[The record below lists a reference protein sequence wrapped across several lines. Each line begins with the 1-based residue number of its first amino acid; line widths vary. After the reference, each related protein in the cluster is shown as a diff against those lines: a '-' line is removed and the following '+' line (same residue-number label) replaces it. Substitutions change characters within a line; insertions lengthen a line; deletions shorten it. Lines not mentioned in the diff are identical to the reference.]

1 MNKRSFVTRGEIKRV
16 VFMSMERHKGCRVGQ
31 AFLNQFPDWHDDDRQ
46 FNLNLWEDDNFESV
60 VSKIHMVQQMNGS
73 IERLDSKE

>member
-1 MNKRSFVTRGEIKRV
+1 MDSQIFVTRSGIKRI